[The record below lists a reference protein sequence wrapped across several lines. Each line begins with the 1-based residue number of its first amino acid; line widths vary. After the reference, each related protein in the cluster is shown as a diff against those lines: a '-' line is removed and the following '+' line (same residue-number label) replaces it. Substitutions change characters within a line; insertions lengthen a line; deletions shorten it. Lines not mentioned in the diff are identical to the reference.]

1 MAVKRQP
8 VTGRIV
14 SKRRISFQN
23 MEMNETY
30 RMKGKEEKNEYKA
43 AEPKRYVPEGMVLP
57 VGEEDTDENL
67 QPRMKMP
74 DINDM
79 GQISLNREGKISLNR
94 AEEKNADKSEKTDAE
109 AEFDFAI
116 KENDDFDL

>member
-1 MAVKRQP
+1 M
-8 VTGRIV
+8 
-14 SKRRISFQN
+14 
-23 MEMNETY
+23 
-30 RMKGKEEKNEYKA
+30 
-43 AEPKRYVPEGMVLP
+43 P

-74 DINDM
+74 DMNDM

-94 AEEKNADKSEKTDAE
+94 AGEKIADKSEKTDAE

>member
-1 MAVKRQP
+1 M
-8 VTGRIV
+8 
-14 SKRRISFQN
+14 
-23 MEMNETY
+23 
-30 RMKGKEEKNEYKA
+30 
-43 AEPKRYVPEGMVLP
+43 
-57 VGEEDTDENL
+57 

-94 AEEKNADKSEKTDAE
+94 AEEKIADKSEKTSTE
-109 AEFDFAI
+109 AEFDFPI